1 MRISAAFAI
10 LQDLYLVI
18 TAGLWPTILAMYHTP
33 SLLLQPHELSH
44 IFMFHVW
51 KLFGDGVDGNARATK
66 QSLITPHAYGVVLD
80 IGAGHGHTI
89 NYLDH
94 SRVTKYVAVEPNTHM
109 HAELRRTA
117 SAAGYT
123 ESTGTLL
130 ILSCG
135 AEHISTILSS
145 LPTLLGHPP
154 IDTLISILTICSI
167 PSPQNTISRLITEV
181 VGPGGQVLF
190 YEHCLSDREDIGWW
204 QSFWTPFWRVVFG
217 GCCLDRPTQR
227 WIEDVGGWAEGEGV
241 WDTNGEMEEHLFFYR
256 AGRFVKAG

>member
-1 MRISAAFAI
+1 MRLSAAFAI
-10 LQDLYLVI
+10 VPDLYVVI
-18 TAGLWPTILAMYHTP
+18 KTGLWPTILAISHTP

-44 IFMFHVW
+44 IFMSHVW
-51 KLFGDGVDGNARATK
+51 KLFSNGVDGNTRTTK
-66 QSLITPHAYGVVLD
+66 QKLITPHAYGVVLD

-94 SRVTKYVAVEPNTHM
+94 SRVTKYVSLEPNTHM
-109 HAELRRTA
+109 HAEIRRTA

-145 LPTLLGHPP
+145 LPPV
-154 IDTLISILTICSI
+154 DTLISVLTICSI
-167 PSPQNTISRLITEV
+167 PSPQSTISGLITEV
-181 VGPGGQVLF
+181 VKLGGQVLF
-190 YEHCLSDREDIGWW
+190 CEHCLSDRKDVGWW
-204 QSFWTPFWRVVFG
+204 QAFWTPLWRVFFG

-227 WIEDVGGWAEGEGV
+227 WIEDVGGWVEGEGV
-241 WDTNGEMEEHLFFYR
+241 WEMDKEMEEHLFGYR